1 MIFYIEEG
9 KILAVKL
16 YFLVKNKSGN
26 LYKSA
31 EHYKKK
37 INKEYSS
44 IVDLGKQDR
53 CPGPCLQSFKFSAYS
68 DQASPHWMRSQW
80 GQWDVPTLS
89 LLPSLGDALDSKT
102 LEYLLKWP
110 TLLGPMQV
118 SS

>member
-37 INKEYSS
+37 STRS
-44 IVDLGKQDR
+44 IV
-53 CPGPCLQSFKFSAYS
+53 
-68 DQASPHWMRSQW
+68 
-80 GQWDVPTLS
+80 
-89 LLPSLGDALDSKT
+89 LL
-102 LEYLLKWP
+102 
-110 TLLGPMQV
+110 
-118 SS
+118 